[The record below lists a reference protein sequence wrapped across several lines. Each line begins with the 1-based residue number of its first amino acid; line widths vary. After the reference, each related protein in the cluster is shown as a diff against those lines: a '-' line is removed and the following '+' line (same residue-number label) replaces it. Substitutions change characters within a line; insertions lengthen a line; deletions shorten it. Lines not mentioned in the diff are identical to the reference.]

1 MLNSRDIFYRHMG
14 LPSSEP
20 LGIEIVGANGIYLTD
35 ATGKNYIDAV
45 SGVAVSNLGHN
56 HPAIVEAI
64 REQAGKFTHL
74 MVYGELIQ
82 SPQTL
87 FAEMLL
93 SKLPEEL
100 DRVYFVNSGSEAI
113 EGAMKLSKRY
123 TGRTRIVS
131 FKNAYHGG
139 TQGAL
144 SILGNEEMK
153 YAFRPLLPEIYQ
165 IDFNAFDQL
174 DIIDEQ
180 TACVVIEP
188 IQAEAGIILP
198 EKGYLEELRK
208 KCDKTGAL
216 LVFDEIQ
223 MGMGRSGKL
232 FAFED
237 EAVVPDILC
246 LAKALGGGLPLGAF
260 IASNEIMSALTHK
273 PALGH
278 ITTFGGHPLSCAAG
292 LAALRAIYNEGLI
305 KQADSRGSEIA
316 EYLKKHELINSIR
329 RKGLMLGVEL
339 KKGMDLSMLM
349 KLFVKNGLLIDRFL
363 FNHSAFRIAPPL
375 IISKQETYEL
385 CERIIK
391 SLDMLNR

>member
-20 LGIEIVGANGIYLTD
+20 LGIEIERADGIYLTD

-56 HPAIVEAI
+56 HPAIAKAI

-82 SPQTL
+82 APQTL
-87 FAEMLL
+87 FAEMLV
-93 SKLPEEL
+93 SKLPENL
-100 DRVYFVNSGSEAI
+100 NRVYFVNSGSEAI

-123 TGRTRIVS
+123 SGRPKIVA

-153 YAFRPLLPEIYQ
+153 NAFRPLLPEIYQ

-174 DIIDEQ
+174 DIIDGQ

-198 EKGYLEELRK
+198 ESGYLKELRK
-208 KCDKTGAL
+208 RCDETGAL

-237 EAVVPDILC
+237 EAVIPDILC

-260 IASNEIMSALTHK
+260 IASDEIMTTLTHK

-278 ITTFGGHPLSCAAG
+278 ITTFGGHPISCAAG
-292 LAALRAIYNEGLI
+292 LAAMKVLFRKELM
-305 KQADSRGSEIA
+305 KQADSRGNDIA
-316 EYLKKHELINSIR
+316 TKIQMHPLIKSIR

-339 KKGMDLSMLM
+339 NEKVDLNILI

-363 FNHSAFRIAPPL
+363 FNHTAFRIAPPL
-375 IISKQETYEL
+375 VINKEETNEL
-385 CERIIK
+385 CARVIDT
-391 SLDMLNR
+391 LDMLNL